1 MISEFFNLEKKLS
14 NQLVRLKD
22 FRLCAVKA
30 EFEAEGASFRDLLR
44 LRRFTAEQNIPLH
57 LKIGGVEAL
66 RDLKD
71 ALDLGVDGVIAPMV
85 ESPFGVVKFAE
96 AVESVFGGRRL
107 FKSIN
112 IETREAVERV
122 DDILE
127 VALGK
132 IDNVTIGRTDL
143 SRSYFDLVIQPDSP
157 FILDLIDR
165 LSYKIQ
171 SVGLDLTVGGSLTSE
186 SVRIF
191 SERKERL
198 EDRVSS
204 LETRKAI
211 FPTERML
218 QEKGVLKES
227 LRFEEIYLRF
237 KLECEAWFSRADQ
250 ERLTKLKSRF

>member
-1 MISEFFNLEKKLS
+1 MVSEFFDLEKKLS
-14 NQLVRLKD
+14 NQLVRLKE
-22 FRLCAVKA
+22 LGICAVKA

-198 EDRVSS
+198 GDRVSS

-218 QEKGVLKES
+218 QEKDVLKES

-237 KLECEAWFSRADQ
+237 KLECEAWLSRVDQ